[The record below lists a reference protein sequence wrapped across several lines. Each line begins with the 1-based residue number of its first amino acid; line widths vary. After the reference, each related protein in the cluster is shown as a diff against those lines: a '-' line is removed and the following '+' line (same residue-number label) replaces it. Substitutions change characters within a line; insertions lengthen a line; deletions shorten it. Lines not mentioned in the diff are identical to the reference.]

1 MNEKTSIILFGP
13 TGQGKSSIA
22 NMLIQ
27 GDISHKEN
35 KFVVNDGVV
44 GASVSIQCNDTMDNV
59 SSYIERKTN
68 DEFMIYD
75 TIRVGEACSGKV
87 SQKKTVKE
95 IRDYFITRQF
105 PLNYIAFV
113 KKKGRI
119 TEEDL
124 KMFNLFKEIFA
135 GNEKNFIIIITHS
148 SQKWVEQNSES
159 LKKNFREDYPIIP
172 VDFPCSE
179 DDDDAVIQR
188 NKRVQSQSLQHLTYK
203 LSELKYKSIILQVR
217 SPIQSTEDDIAQV
230 IYFIPVAGSAYQLI
244 SSGVY
249 YGVGETDLAKKR
261 FKNGVFRAGLDFVM
275 VSVIGKVIFSKGFV
289 HLW

>member
-1 MNEKTSIILFGP
+1 MSEKTSIILFGP

-35 KFVVNDGVV
+35 KFVVNYGVV

-68 DEFMIYD
+68 DEFIVYD

-87 SQKKTVKE
+87 SHKKTVKE

-113 KKKGRI
+113 KKKGRF

-135 GNEKNFIIIITHS
+135 GSEKNFIIIITHS

-179 DDDDAVIQR
+179 EDDDDDVIQR
-188 NKRVQSQSLQHLTYK
+188 NEKVQSQSLQHLTYK

-230 IYFIPVAGSAYQLI
+230 IYFIPVAGSAYELI

-261 FKNGVFRAGLDFVM
+261 FKNGIIRGLFDIVM
-275 VSVIGKVIFSKGFV
+275 VSVIGKVLF
-289 HLW
+289 

>member
-1 MNEKTSIILFGP
+1 MSEKTSIILFGP

-35 KFVVNDGVV
+35 KFVVNYGVV
-44 GASVSIQCNDTMDNV
+44 DASVSIQCNDTMDSV
-59 SSYIERKTN
+59 STYIERKTN
-68 DEFMIYD
+68 DEFIVYD
-75 TIRVGEACSGKV
+75 TIRVDEVCSGKV
-87 SQKKTVKE
+87 SHKKTVKE

-113 KKKGRI
+113 KKKGRF

-124 KMFNLFKEIFA
+124 KMFNLFKEIFE
-135 GNEKNFIIIITHS
+135 GNEKNFIIIITNS

-179 DDDDAVIQR
+179 EEDDDAVIQR
-188 NKRVQSQSLQHLTYK
+188 NKIVESQSLQNLTYK
-203 LSELKYKSIILQVR
+203 LSELKYKDTKLQDR
-217 SPIQSTEDDIAQV
+217 SPNQTTENNIARV
-230 IYFIPVAGSAYQLI
+230 TYIMPVAGTAYQLI
-244 SSGVY
+244 SSGIY
-249 YGVGETDLAKKR
+249 YGIGKTKLAKER
-261 FKNGVFRAGLDFVM
+261 LNNGIIRGFFDIVM
-275 VSVIGKVIFSKGFV
+275 FLFLRHLRRLV
-289 HLW
+289 HL